1 MISHRPS
8 ADRRRNTMPA
18 SRWRWVETLLLLLIA
33 FGLVWAILTSTL
45 PYALAASHPELA
57 LRLNP
62 NNPVALITLAERAR
76 TRLLDLIAPVEPT
89 VAAASKP
96 STGPEA
102 AAETTASDPPN
113 APDQKERAAEIESL
127 KNTIRSLARRA
138 IANDPFNAHA
148 FRLLGEVADDPERIR
163 FLMQEAVKR
172 SRREWIAV
180 LWLMA
185 DSFERKDFADVVD
198 KADILLRT
206 GSNLT
211 PEAMNYLTGLA
222 ATPEGQAPLI
232 ATLAERPPWRRSF
245 FETLPNNVQ
254 YASTPYELMTALK
267 TAGSAPSDAELA
279 PYLRV
284 LMRENLVIDAHDI
297 WLQFE
302 RDDESAPVPLLNDPD
317 FADEP
322 SGLPFEWSIR
332 RGSNAAVEYAGLG
345 ENDRSQSVKFVFGVG
360 RSQFPELSQVLVLG
374 PGRYKLS
381 GEFGGMIRAKRGLR
395 WEVKCWRG
403 RELTKTDMIYG
414 HPRIAW
420 QPFNLDIEVP
430 DEESCRSQQLR
441 LFHDARSSSEQLI
454 SGEISLRHL
463 SLVAMTQ

>member
-1 MISHRPS
+1 
-8 ADRRRNTMPA
+8 MPA
-18 SRWRWVETLLLLLIA
+18 SRWRWVETPLLVLIA
-33 FGLVWAILTSTL
+33 LALVWSILTSTL
-45 PYALAASHPELA
+45 PYALAESDPEFA

-62 NNPVALITLAERAR
+62 DNPVALISLAERAR
-76 TRLLDLIAPVEPT
+76 TRLVDLIAPPEPT
-89 VAAASKP
+89 AVVASK
-96 STGPEA
+96 SSAGPEL
-102 AAETTASDPPN
+102 AAETTASDPPSS
-113 APDQKERAAEIESL
+113 PDPKETTAEIESL
-127 KNTIRSLARRA
+127 KNTIGSLARRA
-138 IANDPFNAHA
+138 IANDPFNARA
-148 FRLLGEVADDPERIR
+148 FRLLAEIADDPQRIR

-185 DSFERKDFADVVD
+185 DSFERKNFADVVD
-198 KADILLRT
+198 KADVLLRT
-206 GSNLT
+206 GSNFT

-222 ATPEGQAPLI
+222 ATPEGQAALI
-232 ATLAERPPWRRSF
+232 ATLAKQPPWRRSF
-245 FETLPNNVQ
+245 FETLPNQVQ
-254 YASTPYELMTALK
+254 YAATPYELMAALK

-284 LMRENLVIDAHDI
+284 LIRENLVIDAHDI

-302 RDDESAPVPLLNDPD
+302 RDDEAAPVPLLNDPN

-322 SGLPFEWSIR
+322 SGLPFEWSMQ
-332 RGSNAAVEYAGLG
+332 RGSNATVEYARLG
-345 ENDRSQSVKFVFGVG
+345 EKDRGQSVKFAFGVG
-360 RSQFPELSQVLVLG
+360 RSQFPELSQVVVLG
-374 PGRYKLS
+374 PGRYRLS

-403 RELTKTDMIYG
+403 KELAKTDMIYG

-420 QPFNLDIEVP
+420 QPVSLDIEVP

-463 SLVAMTQ
+463 SLVAVTQ